1 MVPVDPNGKGKVQ
14 TVHRELIND
23 ELIMVCIICDMD
35 VVCLRHIARL
45 RRIARIPRITQILR
59 RRNFV
64 RMRRYGDDDVMSPPP
79 LDSASQVIAHLAKFK
94 MHFTVLKEF

>member
-35 VVCLRHIARL
+35 VVCLRHIAR
-45 RRIARIPRITQILR
+45 IPRITQILR

-64 RMRRYGDDDVMSPPP
+64 RMRRYGDDDVMS
-79 LDSASQVIAHLAKFK
+79 LRSLHI
-94 MHFTVLKEF
+94 